1 MNSDKSN
8 LGAPITPNEE
18 LLIINFDS
26 EFNKTKYIF
35 SLFDIGN
42 DSIKI
47 IATDNI
53 GNQYSQLSLNK
64 FGITLQLEE
73 LKNLHRYF
81 RQFEDFEEAKSYIV
95 ELCKANSIKIIEVK
109 ENELTINVDLKT
121 IQNDSMIISMNKI
134 KNNKNGDISF
144 IIQGYK
150 QQNEEIKNLKN
161 TIDELKIIISNLTKR
176 IEKLEEKNN
185 NNIINNFNSN
195 IIKNKEEID
204 LLFNAISN
212 KTQNL
217 YLNLLYNS
225 EIDGENTEKL
235 KSEYLGKND
244 ILILIQTK
252 KGKRFGGYAHEAFH
266 IYENFKKKDNRAFL
280 FNLDKKKI
288 YKSKGDINS
297 IWNYEGNSI
306 DFGTGT
312 DLRIFHDFFQK
323 ENYTAQTS
331 LDYSYDEKYALNG
344 EKFFE
349 IKILEIYQII
359 FN

>member
-8 LGAPITPNEE
+8 LSAPITPNEE

-134 KNNKNGDISF
+134 KNNKNEDIEF

-244 ILILIQTK
+244 K
-252 KGKRFGGYAHEAFH
+252 P
-266 IYENFKKKDNRAFL
+266 
-280 FNLDKKKI
+280 
-288 YKSKGDINS
+288 
-297 IWNYEGNSI
+297 
-306 DFGTGT
+306 
-312 DLRIFHDFFQK
+312 
-323 ENYTAQTS
+323 
-331 LDYSYDEKYALNG
+331 
-344 EKFFE
+344 
-349 IKILEIYQII
+349 
-359 FN
+359 